1 MASKLGGKQ
10 ARGQASSGATRRQSE
25 AAGGNRCENAFPA
38 SWVSMAMIC
47 PEPSGMT
54 GAFLL
59 FSPRRH
65 FPLERGA
72 VSVTLINIADLTVNL
87 RAIKKYS

>member
-10 ARGQASSGATRRQSE
+10 ARGQARLATRRQSE
-25 AAGGNRCENAFPA
+25 AAGGNLRENAFPA
-38 SWVSMAMIC
+38 SWASMAMIC
-47 PEPSGMT
+47 PQTLGVAD
-54 GAFLL
+54 AFLL

-65 FPLERGA
+65 FPLEHGA
-72 VSVTLINIADLTVNL
+72 VSVTLNRIADLTVNL